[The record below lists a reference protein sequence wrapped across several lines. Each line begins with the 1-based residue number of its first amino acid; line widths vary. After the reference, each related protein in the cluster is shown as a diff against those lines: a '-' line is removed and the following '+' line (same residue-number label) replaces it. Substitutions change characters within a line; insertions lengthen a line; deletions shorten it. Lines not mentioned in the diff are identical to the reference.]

1 MLAKST
7 TPPVTC
13 FARVPLPGKC
23 REGPVVSVG
32 VCHSEIARWIVG
44 LIPEWVHDGGADLER
59 SLHHSVRIR
68 GDDMQRAGACPRR
81 RAALAGAGQQHATA
95 LRPIQLAVMH

>member
-1 MLAKST
+1 MVAKPT

-13 FARVPLPGKC
+13 FTRVLLPGKC

-44 LIPEWVHDGGADLER
+44 LIPEWVHDGGAELER
-59 SLHHSVRIR
+59 SLHHSVRVR
-68 GDDMQRAGACPRR
+68 GDDMQRAGAYSTGRT
-81 RAALAGAGQQHATA
+81 ALAGAGQQHATA